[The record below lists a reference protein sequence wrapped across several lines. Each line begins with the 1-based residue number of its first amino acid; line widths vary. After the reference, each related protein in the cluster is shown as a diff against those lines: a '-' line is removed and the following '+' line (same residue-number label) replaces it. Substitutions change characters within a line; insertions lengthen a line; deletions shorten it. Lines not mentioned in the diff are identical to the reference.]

1 MITVVTVVTV
11 VDLLRH
17 SAEQTLV
24 DMLESLFSRL
34 PQLSSDTSSSTDMTS
49 DQVLMLPNEGTI
61 YKHCANSLYKH

>member
-1 MITVVTVVTV
+1 MTVAMVTV

-34 PQLSSDTSSSTDMTS
+34 PQLSSDTNSNTDMTS

-61 YKHCANSLYKH
+61 YKHRAYLLYKH

>member
-1 MITVVTVVTV
+1 MTVAMVTV

-34 PQLSSDTSSSTDMTS
+34 PQLSSDTNSNIDMTS

-61 YKHCANSLYKH
+61 CKHRAYSLYKH

>member
-1 MITVVTVVTV
+1 MTITCVTVAMVTV

-34 PQLSSDTSSSTDMTS
+34 PQLSSDTNSKTDMTN
-49 DQVLMLPNEGTI
+49 DQVLMLPNEGI
-61 YKHCANSLYKH
+61 II

>member
-1 MITVVTVVTV
+1 MITFVTVVTV

-49 DQVLMLPNEGTI
+49 DQVLMLPNEGII